1 MRTLMGVWIC
11 QTKAVVVRLDESG
24 ASCVTMTSDIAPR
37 HRSTGGT
44 RAGRAFL
51 HRSVNSTSREEAA
64 REAAIERFFDE
75 VARAVE
81 GADELVVLGPGGAR
95 TAFAARLPRG
105 SMTVRAVEPAGSR
118 SSEAQIVARVMAMFG
133 RAAPRK
139 ARQVPG
145 LAVNA

>member
-1 MRTLMGVWIC
+1 MGVWIC
-11 QTKAVVVRLDESG
+11 QTKAVVVRLDENG
-24 ASCVTMTSDIAPR
+24 ATCVTMTSDIAPR

-75 VARAVE
+75 VAHAVE